1 MKEKEFWERLKKE
14 DLVKRARFGVC
25 DYPLH
30 GDSGYTECS
39 IYYSQEKGCYVMDE
53 PTERS
58 NNVYSIEF
66 ESEDEAFDYVYHK
79 VKGIAE
85 WNEKR

>member
-1 MKEKEFWERLKKE
+1 
-14 DLVKRARFGVC
+14 
-25 DYPLH
+25 
-30 GDSGYTECS
+30 
-39 IYYSQEKGCYVMDE
+39 MDE

-58 NNVYSIEF
+58 NNVYSTEF